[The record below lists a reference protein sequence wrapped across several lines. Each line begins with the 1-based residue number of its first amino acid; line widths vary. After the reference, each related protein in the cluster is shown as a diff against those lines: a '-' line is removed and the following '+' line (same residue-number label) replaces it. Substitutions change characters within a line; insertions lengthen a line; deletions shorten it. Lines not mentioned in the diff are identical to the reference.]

1 MKINVMI
8 TFSVLTV
15 LSCDLKDRPDPS
27 HEDLFQL
34 YTTNCARVVAYEKA
48 FCLEDIDYDAFYNP
62 DVLIIG
68 TSFNSLDTVGLDANK
83 NTHRKL
89 WDAYKFSFNE
99 PIRFMPG
106 LDPITNRMDG
116 SVHMYIE
123 LLVQLDTGGDVVMIP
138 IYEEYDFDSAGR
150 IIRLLYYGDMTAAF
164 DALNHIEN

>member
-68 TSFNSLDTVGLDANK
+68 TS
-83 NTHRKL
+83 
-89 WDAYKFSFNE
+89 
-99 PIRFMPG
+99 
-106 LDPITNRMDG
+106 
-116 SVHMYIE
+116 
-123 LLVQLDTGGDVVMIP
+123 LV
-138 IYEEYDFDSAGR
+138 
-150 IIRLLYYGDMTAAF
+150 
-164 DALNHIEN
+164 